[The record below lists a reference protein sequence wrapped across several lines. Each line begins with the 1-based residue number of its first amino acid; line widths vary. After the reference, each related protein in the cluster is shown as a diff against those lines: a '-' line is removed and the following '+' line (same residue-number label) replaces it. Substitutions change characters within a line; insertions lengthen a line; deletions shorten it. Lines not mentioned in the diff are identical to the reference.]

1 MRDIEFRGKSL
12 DTGKWVYGGLT
23 QVPNIDETYSYAIY
37 ERAGIHSSVEENT
50 IGEYTGLTDR
60 SGRRIYEKDI
70 VRTKYGRLCG
80 VSWFSSPSYAGWDL
94 IPLGI
99 ADEAPD
105 EYDLY
110 SPENLEV
117 IGNIYDNPELLD
129 P

>member
-1 MRDIEFRGKSL
+1 MRDIEFRGRTL
-12 DTGKWVYGGLT
+12 VTRRWVYGYYTVGRSSGT
-23 QVPNIDETYSYAIY
+23 
-37 ERAGIHSSVEENT
+37 HSIESKDGTRVVDPAT
-50 IGEYTGLTDR
+50 VGQYTGLTDR
-60 SGRRIYEKDI
+60 NGRRIYEKDI

-110 SPENLEV
+110 SPENLKV